1 MIPAESVIASFENAR
16 AVLAQIAAAGV
27 DLADVTTQLEQEGV
41 DKFIVSW
48 DELVETVEQAL
59 AGS

>member
-1 MIPAESVIASFENAR
+1 
-16 AVLAQIAAAGV
+16 AAAGV
-27 DLADVTTQLEQEGV
+27 DLADVTAQLEQEGV

-48 DELVETVEQAL
+48 DELVETVEHAL